1 MGLMNMF
8 LMRLPGNLTLET
20 MGKKI
25 MCLTML
31 PGQQREKHGLLKCGS
46 TGVLLEIRVICVEP
60 LVLCVVI
67 FVM

>member
-8 LMRLPGNLTLET
+8 LMRLHGNLTSEI

-31 PGQQREKHGLLKCGS
+31 LGQQRERHGLLKCGS
-46 TGVLLEIRVICVEP
+46 TGGLLEIRIICVEP
-60 LVLCVVI
+60 LVLCVVV